1 MFSTSFQEQAQRTQA
16 HQVQQ
21 TYNGLEQNIANLSH
35 ELVGLQT
42 RQHHLQNALIE
53 ERTAKEAAHRENERI
68 YRRSEYTKVWFGF
81 NILKH
86 VE

>member
-16 HQVQQ
+16 YQVQQ

-35 ELVGLQT
+35 ELVGLQN

-68 YRRSEYTKVWFGF
+68 YRRSEYAKV
-81 NILKH
+81 
-86 VE
+86 